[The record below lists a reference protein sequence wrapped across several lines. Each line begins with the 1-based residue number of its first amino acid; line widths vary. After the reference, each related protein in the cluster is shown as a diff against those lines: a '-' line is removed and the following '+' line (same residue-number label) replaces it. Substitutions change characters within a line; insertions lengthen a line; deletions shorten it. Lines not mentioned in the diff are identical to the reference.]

1 MVRHEEIHLDAPRRV
16 AVGGLGLLVL
26 WVVFVAA
33 VRVLN
38 VPLGGIQPEAF
49 ALIAMMTAP
58 FTLGAV
64 LLATLTTAGLETVVR
79 RRRPA
84 RP

>member
-1 MVRHEEIHLDAPRRV
+1 MRRYVWTRRV
-16 AVGGLGLLVL
+16 GFVGLGLLVL
-26 WVVFVAA
+26 WMIFVAV
-33 VRVLN
+33 VRVVN

-64 LLATLTTAGLETVVR
+64 VLATLVTWGLERMV

-84 RP
+84 LA

>member
-1 MVRHEEIHLDAPRRV
+1 MRRYIWTRRV
-16 AVGGLGLLVL
+16 VFAGLGLVVL
-26 WVVFVAA
+26 WVVFVAV

-49 ALIAMMTAP
+49 ALTAMMTAP

-64 LLATLTTAGLETVVR
+64 LLATLVTWGLETVVR
-79 RRRPA
+79 RLRPTRA
-84 RP
+84 

>member
-1 MVRHEEIHLDAPRRV
+1 MARYIWARRV
-16 AVGGLGLLVL
+16 GLAGLGLLVL
-26 WVVFVAA
+26 WLVFVAV

-58 FTLGAV
+58 FTLGGV
-64 LLATLTTAGLETVVR
+64 LLVTLAAWGLETVVR
-79 RRRPA
+79 RLKPSGG
-84 RP
+84 

>member
-1 MVRHEEIHLDAPRRV
+1 MRRYVWTRRV
-16 AVGGLGLLVL
+16 GFVGLGLLVL
-26 WVVFVAA
+26 WMVFVAV
-33 VRVLN
+33 VRVVNL
-38 VPLGGIQPEAF
+38 PLGGIQPEAF

-64 LLATLTTAGLETVVR
+64 LLATLVTWGLEKMV

-84 RP
+84 RA

>member
-1 MVRHEEIHLDAPRRV
+1 MRRYIWTRRV

-64 LLATLTTAGLETVVR
+64 LLATLTTGGLEAVVR

-84 RP
+84 RA